1 MLDDHCPTVPARQ
14 DAIRPVEPYFGMI
27 VRLATDAMGT
37 RFELVLDG
45 ADEFFLRAAG
55 EEAIEEIREQHD
67 RLDAFNP
74 ASLIGRLNA
83 RAGREPMG
91 VDQELFELLELCQ
104 KVWRETDG
112 AFDPALGGLMRRW
125 GFRDEPATTGGEGCS
140 PVTGF
145 EAVEL
150 DERAGTVRFHGPIL
164 LDLGGVAKGWALD
177 RAGAMLRQAGVTCGL
192 VHGGTSTVVALDGPP
207 GRAGWGV
214 EVPSHREDVPSLDCG
229 LVNAALAVSSPLGRT
244 VVADGQVLGHVLD
257 PRGGRPAAGTLVAA
271 AVCKSGAE
279 ADAWSTAIVARGGGF
294 ATMPRGMICASLP
307 ETGGDWTISP
317 PDNEVLRPASTDEQ
331 GDQANDR
338 K

>member
-192 VHGGTSTVVALDGPP
+192 VHGGTSTVVAWMDRPGERAGGSRYRVIARMCRRLTAGSSMRLWRCRRLWGERWWRMVRCWGMCLIPGAGVRRP
-207 GRAGWGV
+207 GRWWRLQFASRGPRRTRGQPRSSHKAG
-214 EVPSHREDVPSLDCG
+214 D
-229 LVNAALAVSSPLGRT
+229 
-244 VVADGQVLGHVLD
+244 
-257 PRGGRPAAGTLVAA
+257 
-271 AVCKSGAE
+271 
-279 ADAWSTAIVARGGGF
+279 
-294 ATMPRGMICASLP
+294 SLP
-307 ETGGDWTISP
+307 CPE
-317 PDNEVLRPASTDEQ
+317 A
-331 GDQANDR
+331 
-338 K
+338 